1 MNNHHS
7 PFGIMGGIYTLL
19 STILGWIA
27 LQDAQVLLSMCASG
41 GAIVV
46 GFFTARY
53 YYVMAKRNKNK

>member
-1 MNNHHS
+1 
-7 PFGIMGGIYTLL
+7 MGGIYTLF

-41 GAIVV
+41 GALVV

-53 YYVMAKRNKNK
+53 YYIMAKRNKNK